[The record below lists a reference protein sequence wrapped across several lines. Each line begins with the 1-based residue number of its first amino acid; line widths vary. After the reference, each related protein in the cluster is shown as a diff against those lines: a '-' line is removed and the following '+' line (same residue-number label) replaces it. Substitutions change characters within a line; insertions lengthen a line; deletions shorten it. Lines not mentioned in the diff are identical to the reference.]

1 MAVDPPRNKLLAQ
14 VKKGMQVVD
23 SNGDEVGTVSFV
35 HMADLNDPDDTPARR
50 DDDAVPLL
58 NLVQGD
64 DDDGS
69 LIDVLTGDDDDVTE
83 RMVRSGYVKIDAS
96 GIFAGDKYVVPHQ
109 IASVEGNQVFLNVG
123 KDDVRHPD

>member
-14 VKKGMQVVD
+14 VKQGMQVVD
-23 SNGDEVGTVSFV
+23 SDGAEVGTVSFV
-35 HMADLNDPDDTPARR
+35 HMADLNDR
-50 DDDAVPLL
+50 DAVAETDEAPLL
-58 NLVQGD
+58 DLFQGD
-64 DDDGS
+64 DNDEG
-69 LIDVLTGDDDDVTE
+69 LLDVLAGDDDDVTE

-123 KDDVRHPD
+123 KDNVRHPD